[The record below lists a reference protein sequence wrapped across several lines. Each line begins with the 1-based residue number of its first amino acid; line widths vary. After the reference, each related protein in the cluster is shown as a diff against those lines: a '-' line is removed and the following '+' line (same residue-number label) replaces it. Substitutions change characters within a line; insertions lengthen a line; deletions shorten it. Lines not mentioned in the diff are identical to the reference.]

1 MGTPD
6 KIDPCVLIIK
16 YWLFV
21 LAAERDERALFAGW
35 NTCFDVFLGVPIIVA
50 GTIMG

>member
-21 LAAERDERALFAGW
+21 LARGERSVRRLFSFMGIKMILTGSIGTTMALG
-35 NTCFDVFLGVPIIVA
+35 
-50 GTIMG
+50 